1 MKLKDLVSTFANGLK
16 YEIRNKDNPSL
27 VYWYG
32 CGNNT
37 NIWNWKEE
45 IASIQHTP
53 KKLIIYV

>member
-1 MKLKDLVSTFANGLK
+1 MKVKDLVNAFASDVK

-32 CGNNT
+32 CGNNL
-37 NIWNWKEE
+37 NIWDREE
-45 IASIQHTP
+45 NVASIQHTP